1 MSSFIQH
8 QTKELADYSNGREWG
23 MGGGGAAGGDFVRE
37 AAKNYDRLTD
47 QLFTD

>member
-8 QTKELADYSNGREWG
+8 QTKELGTR
-23 MGGGGAAGGDFVRE
+23 GGGGGEGGDGDDGLE

-47 QLFTD
+47 QLFID

>member
-8 QTKELADYSNGREWG
+8 QRKVLGAGV
-23 MGGGGAAGGDFVRE
+23 GGNVGLE
-37 AAKNYDRLTD
+37 AAKNHDRLTD

>member
-8 QTKELADYSNGREWG
+8 QTKELADYSNGTRG
-23 MGGGGAAGGDFVRE
+23 VGGGGGNVGQE
-37 AAKNYDRLTD
+37 AAKNHDRLTD